1 VTVAPP
7 QPSGGDDTTALNQ
20 WRAQLPAN
28 ADIDFGGRAYQAEG
42 TLVGLP
48 IPDLHFANCTV
59 HADTDGHTMPAW
71 DGKTANW
78 PRHRAHWRFAGDIR
92 PQLDRLTVVGP
103 NLRGVD
109 GVNREEGWDRS
120 AQAAFQLSGCDHPRL
135 TDCLA
140 RFTYGD
146 AVTLSDRTI
155 GATIAHLDAAKIGRQ
170 GVAVTDADETTI
182 EGCIFDG
189 CAHSGIDI
197 EPWREQTVRGV
208 TIRGCTFANVRYAI
222 GGAGSGKVVE
232 DILVEDC
239 HALSGPF
246 LAKIGSPN
254 RVTRNVTFRNCT
266 GGPGSLILHQNVEG
280 LVVENCPGFD
290 VRDAADTTPAGK
302 KR

>member
-20 WRAQLPAN
+20 WRAQLPIN
-28 ADIDFGGRAYQAEG
+28 AHIDFGGRAYQAEG

-109 GVNREEGWDRS
+109 GVNREEGWDLE
-120 AQAAFQLSGCDHPRL
+120 AQAAFQLSGCDHP
-135 TDCLA
+135 TVEDCLA

-146 AVTLSDRTI
+146 GLSPCRT
-155 GATIAHLDAAKIGRQ
+155 APSAPSSAASTSRRS
-170 GVAVTDADETTI
+170 A
-182 EGCIFDG
+182 
-189 CAHSGIDI
+189 
-197 EPWREQTVRGV
+197 
-208 TIRGCTFANVRYAI
+208 
-222 GGAGSGKVVE
+222 GKV
-232 DILVEDC
+232 
-239 HALSGPF
+239 
-246 LAKIGSPN
+246 SPSP
-254 RVTRNVTFRNCT
+254 TPT
-266 GGPGSLILHQNVEG
+266 G
-280 LVVENCPGFD
+280 
-290 VRDAADTTPAGK
+290 R
-302 KR
+302 